1 MNVSKS
7 QSKPESTGH
16 GDYPTLPVPGD
27 ARRPLVELILNMSG
41 GPICVAALFAGASL
55 ASGLTVQ
62 ESALAV
68 LFGGLVLVVYGAL
81 LGLIGTR
88 TGLSTGM
95 LLRHTF
101 GDVGSRVAT
110 VIITLT
116 LVGWYAVQTG
126 FFGDTL
132 HAMFPNGG
140 FLTESK
146 VAAIWGGLLML
157 STAYFGYRG
166 LSMLSLVAVPLL
178 VVLCAWG
185 ISRAI
190 GDTDLQAYI
199 PKEKN
204 SVGNAITF
212 IVGALAVGATT
223 TSDITRY
230 AKKSSHTWIVCLVS
244 FLLVNSFMLLGGVA
258 TVVSTGSPDL
268 MAALL
273 KLGMGA
279 SALLIL
285 ILGQWTTN
293 DDNLYSSSLA
303 ITSSIPKLKKSSV
316 VMVMGVV
323 ATALAALG
331 MANHFVPFLML
342 LGVLIPP
349 LGGVLLADHLFNTSD
364 AGSRSKKYNPIAFAS
379 WALAAFAGW
388 LIPIGI
394 PTITSILTAF
404 VSFVVI
410 SRMSKKNDL
419 K

>member
-1 MNVSKS
+1 MNTPDQQIRPAKAAQV
-7 QSKPESTGH
+7 
-16 GDYPTLPVPGD
+16 DYANLPVPNA
-27 ARRPLVELILNMSG
+27 ARRPLVELTLNMSG

-55 ASGLTVQ
+55 ASGLTVAECAQ
-62 ESALAV
+62 AV
-68 LFGGLVLVVYGAL
+68 LFGGLVLVLYGAS
-81 LGLIGTR
+81 LGMIGTR

-101 GDVGSRVAT
+101 GDYGSRVAT
-110 VIITLT
+110 VIIAMT

-132 HAMFPNGG
+132 HAMFPESG
-140 FLTESK
+140 FLTDSK

-178 VVLCAWG
+178 VVLCGWG
-185 ISRAI
+185 INAAI
-190 GDTDLQAYI
+190 GNTDLSAYV

-204 SVGNAITF
+204 TISNAITF

-244 FLLVNSFMLLGGVA
+244 FLLINSFMLLGGVA
-258 TVVSTGSPDL
+258 TVVATGSGDL

-303 ITSSIPKLKKSSV
+303 LTGSIPSLKKGMV
-316 VMVMGVV
+316 VLVMGVV
-323 ATALAALG
+323 ATLLAALG
-331 MANHFVPFLML
+331 MANHFVPFLMM

-349 LGGVLLADHLFNTSD
+349 LGGVLLADHLLTD
-364 AGSRSKKYNPIAFAS
+364 ADKASGARKINP
-379 WALAAFAGW
+379 AAFIAWGLGALAGW
-388 LIPIGI
+388 LMPIGI
-394 PTITSILTAF
+394 PTTNSILIALVGF
-404 VSFVVI
+404 WVI
-410 SRMSKKNDL
+410 EKASKGKL